1 MVEPKDRVCERQ
13 GMEEPPSPKKQKVE
27 EGVPDH
33 HDEKPPQPQPQQGG
47 AAEPPSAPSSS
58 SSVSLGDPSS
68 PHPVVGL
75 DPANKYYK
83 KMLKWLDAE
92 LDSPPDN
99 EELMRKDSACVAEA
113 ALKHYNEK
121 EGTKYVFDEP
131 FLCCCVLLHPLVI
144 LHANFTA
151 REVNSDSSDLF
162 FGEAVQ
168 YLGGGSKVLN
178 CVKVDPFAKGGD
190 RNGCVYCRKD
200 IIHPPVEHCEYGSNA
215 LVDQR
220 KLQHKTVKPKPSNQ

>member
-1 MVEPKDRVCERQ
+1 MVEPKDRVCERK

-33 HDEKPPQPQPQQGG
+33 HDEKPPQPQHGG

-58 SSVSLGDPSS
+58 PSSVSLGDPSS
-68 PHPVVGL
+68 PRPVIGL
-75 DPANKYYK
+75 DPANKYYE

-92 LDSPPDN
+92 LDSPPDD
-99 EELMRKDSACVAEA
+99 EELMRKDSACVAKS
-113 ALKHYNEK
+113 ALKHYNGK
-121 EGTKYVFDEP
+121 EGTKYVFDQP
-131 FLCCCVLLHPLVI
+131 LLCCCAILHPLVV

-151 REVNSDSSDLF
+151 REENSDSSDMF

-178 CVKVDPFAKGGD
+178 CVKVDPLAKGGY

-215 LVDQR
+215 LVDQK
-220 KLQHKTVKPKPSNQ
+220 KLQHKTVKPKSSK

>member
-13 GMEEPPSPKKQKVE
+13 GMEEPPSPKKQKT
-27 EGVPDH
+27 EGGPDLFR
-33 HDEKPPQPQPQQGG
+33 DKQPPEQQVA
-47 AAEPPSAPSSS
+47 AAEPPSASSS
-58 SSVSLGDPSS
+58 FPWGDPSS
-68 PHPVVGL
+68 PYPVIGVN
-75 DPANKYYK
+75 PACRHFE
-83 KMLKWLDAE
+83 KMLKYRGAE

-99 EELMRKDSACVAEA
+99 EEIMKKDSAYVAKA
-113 ALKHYNEK
+113 ALELYNGK

-131 FLCCCVLLHPLVI
+131 FLCCCNLLHPLVV

-151 REVNSDSSDLF
+151 REENSDSSDMF

-168 YLGGGSKVLN
+168 YLGGGSQVLN